1 MDELKLNDINEN
13 PPQKNDNSRI
23 LRNFKKI
30 QNTPRLEKL
39 LEIKTPVNKEIY
51 LNVFSNDSE
60 TNFNNVD
67 EKNEK
72 YLASHNIKLKTIN
85 FNERKSDESCVNEE
99 NFLGAEVSS
108 IHMAFFFFI

>member
-1 MDELKLNDINEN
+1 MDEINLNTIKQN
-13 PPQKNDNSRI
+13 PEQKNDNTRI

-39 LEIKTPVNKEIY
+39 LEIKTPTNKEIY

-60 TNFNNVD
+60 TNFNNID

-72 YLASHNIKLKTIN
+72 YLANPQIKLKTLHFN
-85 FNERKSDESCVNEE
+85 DKNSNESFFNENL
-99 NFLGAEVSS
+99 LGAEVYSVL
-108 IHMAFFFFI
+108 ITFLFK